1 MRAILLAM
9 VMVLAC
15 CVGCK
20 PAETKPKPKPVPTTP
35 AGTVAPATTEAP
47 AATL

>member
-20 PAETKPKPKPVPTTP
+20 PTETKPKPKPVPTTP
-35 AGTVAPATTEAP
+35 AAAAAETTEAP
-47 AATL
+47 AVIP